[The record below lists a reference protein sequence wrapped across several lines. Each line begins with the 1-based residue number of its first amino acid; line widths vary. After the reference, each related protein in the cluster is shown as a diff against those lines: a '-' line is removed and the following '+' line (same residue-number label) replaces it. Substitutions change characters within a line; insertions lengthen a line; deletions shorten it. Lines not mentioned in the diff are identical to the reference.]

1 MPGQSQ
7 QLANTWSRVLAHHE
21 PPLLPLQDVDW
32 NNVDEILKHLPV
44 TEGQR
49 ALQMQEVA
57 LFDAVVFKEYLKI
70 HLSSLYPGQ
79 PDMCWDYPA
88 WWTRSGRHGFTVF
101 SGILIRGMYLGNW
114 GTFVEHGSS
123 TST

>member
-1 MPGQSQ
+1 M
-7 QLANTWSRVLAHHE
+7 
-21 PPLLPLQDVDW
+21 LPLQDVDW

-88 WWTRSGRHGFTVF
+88 WWTRSERPGHV
-101 SGILIRGMYLGNW
+101 SSKLGN
-114 GTFVEHGSS
+114 FVEQWFIHQNPAGCRSGAGMPW
-123 TST
+123 TED